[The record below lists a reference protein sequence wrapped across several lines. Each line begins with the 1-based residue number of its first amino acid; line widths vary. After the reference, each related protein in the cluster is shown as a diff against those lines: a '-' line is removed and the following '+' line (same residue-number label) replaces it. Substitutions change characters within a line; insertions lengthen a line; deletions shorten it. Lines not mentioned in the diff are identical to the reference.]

1 MNIFFLDDDPKMCAI
16 SHCDKHVV
24 KMILEYAQMMSTAHR
39 ELDTQTELIES
50 MYKSTHKNHPSSRW
64 VRESE
69 GNYRW
74 THDLWFWLCKEYW
87 WRYDKIH
94 KTWENL
100 YNKLSHV
107 PKNIPSGVTTP
118 PPLCM
123 PDEYK
128 IDTGTPVQDTIE
140 SYRKYYLEDK
150 SSFAKWGGPV
160 EKMRQPPEWWKVGVP
175 NANI

>member
-1 MNIFFLDDDPKMCAI
+1 MNIFFLDEDAKMCAQA
-16 SHCDKHVV
+16 HCDKHVI

-39 ELDTQTELIES
+39 VLDPPSELIKP
-50 MYKSTHKNHPSSRW
+50 MYKLTHKNHPSAVW
-64 VRESE
+64 VRESNA
-69 GNYRW
+69 NYQW

-94 KTWENL
+94 KTWEKL
-100 YNKLSHV
+100 YNKLSH
-107 PKNIPSGVTTP
+107 PPLNIPSGSFTY

-128 IDTGTPVQDTIE
+128 IETGNSLNDAIE

-150 SSFAKWGGPV
+150 SSFAKWGGLV
-160 EKMRQPPEWWKVGVP
+160 ENMRQQPEWWK
-175 NANI
+175 NANV